1 MNSFLDLKKKPKTK
15 PKTNEK
21 QTIFRFGF
29 LTCYHSFHHQ
39 GVFSAVVGG
48 KRRQQA
54 DGEERPKNK
63 RSRQMGKDE
72 EFYIPY
78 KPKDFESERG

>member
-1 MNSFLDLKKKPKTK
+1 MEFY
-15 PKTNEK
+15 
-21 QTIFRFGF
+21 IFDF
-29 LTCYHSFHHQ
+29 LTCHYSFFHK

-54 DGEERPKNK
+54 DGEARPKNK
-63 RSRQMGKDE
+63 RSRQTGKDE
-72 EFYIPY
+72 EYYIPY

>member
-1 MNSFLDLKKKPKTK
+1 MGILNYPDFSTCHYSF
-15 PKTNEK
+15 
-21 QTIFRFGF
+21 F
-29 LTCYHSFHHQ
+29 HQ

-54 DGEERPKNK
+54 DGEERPKSK
-63 RSRQMGKDE
+63 RSRQTGKDE
-72 EFYIPY
+72 EYYIPY